1 MQIAVKEP
9 APARASP
16 QPLSYNQLALRRF
29 LRHRLAVI
37 GLAVFVLIA
46 LAALF
51 APLLTPYDPAE
62 QDLFNIAQPPS
73 AGHPLGTDEL
83 GRDLLSRVLHGGR
96 VSLSVGIL
104 AALIATAMGV
114 AVGAAAGYYGGAID
128 NLLMR
133 LIDLLLAFPSIFLL
147 LILFSLIRPSLGVV
161 IVFLGALGWLYL
173 ARVVRGEFLALRE
186 KEFIESS
193 RALGASPRRLIFM
206 HLLPNVMGSIIVA
219 TTLEVAYFMLA
230 EGTLSF
236 LGYGV
241 PASTPTWGN
250 MLNAAQSY
258 YTQAPLMTIVPG
270 LALTLTVL
278 AVNFIGDGLRDALD
292 PRA

>member
-1 MQIAVKEP
+1 MQIAVEET
-9 APARASP
+9 APARAA
-16 QPLSYNQLALRRF
+16 QNTLSYNQLVLRRF
-29 LRHRLAVI
+29 VRHRLAII
-37 GLAVFVLIA
+37 GLVAFIMIA

-73 AGHPLGTDEL
+73 PAHPLGTDEL
-83 GRDLLSRVLHGGR
+83 GRDLLARVLYGGR
-96 VSLSVGIL
+96 VSLAVGL
-104 AALIATAMGV
+104 FASLIATAIGV
-114 AVGAAAGYYGGAID
+114 AVGAAAGYYGGIID

-133 LIDLLLAFPSIFLL
+133 LVDLLLAFPSIFLL
-147 LILFSLIRPSLGVV
+147 LILFSLIRPSLNAV
-161 IVFLGALGWLYL
+161 IFFLAAFGWLYL

-193 RALGASPRRLIFM
+193 KALGAGNMRLIFK
-206 HLLPNVMGSIIVA
+206 HLLPNVIGSIIVA
-219 TTLEVAYFMLA
+219 TTLEVAFFMLA

-241 PASTPTWGN
+241 PASTPSWGN

-258 YTQAPLMTIVPG
+258 YMQAPLMTIIPG

-278 AVNFIGDGLRDALD
+278 SVNFVGDGLRDALD

>member
-9 APARASP
+9 APARNGP
-16 QPLSYNQLALRRF
+16 QALSYNQLVLRRF
-29 LRHRLAVI
+29 LRHRLAVV
-37 GLAVFVLIA
+37 GVVVFTLIA
-46 LAALF
+46 LSAIF

-73 AGHPLGTDEL
+73 AAHPLGTDEL

-96 VSLSVGIL
+96 ISLTVGIL
-104 AALIATAMGV
+104 SALISTVMGV
-114 AVGAAAGYYGGAID
+114 AVGAAAGYYGGLID
-128 NLLMR
+128 NILMR
-133 LIDLLLAFPSIFLL
+133 LVDVLLAFPAIFLL
-147 LILFSLIRPSLGVV
+147 LILFSLIRPSLGTV
-161 IVFLGALGWLYL
+161 IFFLGVFGWFYL
-173 ARVVRGEFLALRE
+173 ARVIRGEFLALRE
-186 KEFIESS
+186 KEFVESS
-193 RALGASPRRLIFM
+193 KALGAGSRRLIFM

-219 TTLEVAYFMLA
+219 TTLEVAYSMLA